1 MVSYQVVSKAVL
13 APVIFGVLTA
23 VLWATIGDR
32 QFAEVWPGYKD
43 HVDSAFWVGTLVS
56 AAAMA
61 YLYLKRSLHS
71 RGRR

>member
-1 MVSYQVVSKAVL
+1 M
-13 APVIFGVLTA
+13 FGVAMA

-61 YLYLKRSLHS
+61 YPYVKRFLRATSS
-71 RGRR
+71 